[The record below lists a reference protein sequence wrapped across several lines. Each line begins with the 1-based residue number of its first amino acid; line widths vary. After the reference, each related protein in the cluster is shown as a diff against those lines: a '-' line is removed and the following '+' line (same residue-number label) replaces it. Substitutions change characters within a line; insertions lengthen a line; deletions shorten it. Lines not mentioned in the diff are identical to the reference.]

1 MVSSK
6 RKKIA
11 VGCQGGGMHAAF
23 EVGVLTEILKDC
35 EKKKFELVGLSGT
48 SAGALCALMVW
59 YGLVPK
65 NGRPGSESAAIDKLN
80 DFWDHFVAKTGAET
94 VLNLLTFGALR
105 AEETEIPVLGI
116 NAPIFGLNPA
126 GAVLQADR
134 PFAAAP
140 WRTQAIF

>member
-1 MVSSK
+1 MVSSE

-80 DFWDHFVAKTGAET
+80 DFWDHFVAKAGAET
-94 VLNLLTFGALR
+94 VLNSTDIRRTQGRGDGDTGAWNKCADLR
-105 AEETEIPVLGI
+105 PQSSRR
-116 NAPIFGLNPA
+116 
-126 GAVLQADR
+126 VLQADR